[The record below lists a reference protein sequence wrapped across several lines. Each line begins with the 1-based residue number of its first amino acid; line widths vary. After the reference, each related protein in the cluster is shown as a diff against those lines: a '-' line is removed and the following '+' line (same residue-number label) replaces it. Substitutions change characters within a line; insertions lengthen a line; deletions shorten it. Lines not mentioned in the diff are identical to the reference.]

1 MFPDTRHFL
10 FHGTPSGDLKQI
22 GENKKGRDEGGGG
35 GNRGVG
41 ALGNRATLAEPTN
54 W

>member
-22 GENKKGRDEGGGG
+22 GENKKGRDGGGIG
-35 GNRGVG
+35 GVG

>member
-10 FHGTPSGDLKQI
+10 FHGTPSGDLKQTV
-22 GENKKGRDEGGGG
+22 ENKKGRDGG
-35 GNRGVG
+35 GVG
-41 ALGNRATLAEPTN
+41 APLGNRTTLAEPTN

>member
-10 FHGTPSGDLKQI
+10 FHGTPSGDLKQTVQ
-22 GENKKGRDEGGGG
+22 NKKGRDGGG
-35 GNRGVG
+35 GVG

>member
-10 FHGTPSGDLKQI
+10 FHGTPSGDLKQTV
-22 GENKKGRDEGGGG
+22 ENKKGRDGGGG
-35 GNRGVG
+35 GGVG
-41 ALGNRATLAEPTN
+41 APLGNRTTLAEPTN

>member
-10 FHGTPSGDLKQI
+10 FHWTPPGDLKQI

-35 GNRGVG
+35 IGGVG